1 MFIENSTDKTK
12 GLIHFNRPRGN
23 FDQIHLRCS
32 AQDRRCLEGISI
44 LENSINNCSNCTFIS
59 ISPITRGIQY
69 KCEAWTMKTNFQNVT
84 SAEYNF
90 TTSE

>member
-1 MFIENSTDKTK
+1 MFETDSTDKTK
-12 GLIHFNRPRGN
+12 GLIYFNRPRGN
-23 FDQIHLRCS
+23 FSQIYFRCL
-32 AQDRRCLEGISI
+32 AQDQHCLKGISI

-59 ISPITRGIQY
+59 ISPITRGVRY
-69 KCEAWTMKTNFQNVT
+69 KCQASTMKTNFQNAT